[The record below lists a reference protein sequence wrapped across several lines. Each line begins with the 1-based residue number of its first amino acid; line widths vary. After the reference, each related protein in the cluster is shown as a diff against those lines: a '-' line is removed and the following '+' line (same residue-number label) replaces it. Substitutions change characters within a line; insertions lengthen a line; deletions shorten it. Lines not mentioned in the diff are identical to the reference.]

1 MNCTDKERENCQ
13 VEKRGCEGCFYNSD
27 KNVALIEELIQE
39 YKTYN
44 DLDGIQDLSIYVNV
58 LQNILAE
65 REEDK
70 NKIKELESKLEE
82 ANKQLDLDYVDK
94 NYIPKQKIKDKID
107 EIIEDKD
114 GKYYYEFLE
123 FRDIQKTIDILSEL
137 LQVED
142 K

>member
-70 NKIKELESKLEE
+70 KKIKELEAKLEE
-82 ANKQLDLDYVDK
+82 ANKQLDLDYVDE
-94 NYIPKQKIKDKID
+94 NYIPVQKVIDKID
-107 EIIEDKD
+107 ELEEKMGYEDNEKVLVYLH
-114 GKYYYEFLE
+114 KQRKVL
-123 FRDIQKTIDILSEL
+123 KEL
-137 LQVED
+137 LEG